1 MVKKLLIVT
10 LSALFF
16 ISCGSDKNNKEK
28 SASDDLSVPDSVE
41 QKKQQK
47 LPQGA
52 LDNIVNSFSSPIEMA
67 AYVKE
72 SGAQFSKDYLSP
84 IESADKLN
92 TEYEK
97 AIGLGVLSSDLGYLN
112 VYEQTSSIINLI
124 GEIKRLADDL
134 RIGQFFDFET
144 LKDLAMSNTH
154 LDSLMMVSTNSFNRM
169 DQYLR
174 NQNRSKVSTL
184 MISGVWL
191 EGMYFAT
198 QIVEESGHSDIR
210 EFIGNQKII
219 SNDLI
224 KILKV
229 YKNDPNVA
237 ELLSQLKKLQKVYDN
252 VEITYTEGEPQTKVE
267 SGRLVVVQKTQ
278 SKADMDDATLKQIV
292 KKTKEIRNKIIKL

>member
-1 MVKKLLIVT
+1 MVKKLFILT

-16 ISCGSDKNNKEK
+16 LNCSSNNNGKET
-28 SASDDLSVPDSVE
+28 SDDMSVPDSVKKE
-41 QKKQQK
+41 KTQKI
-47 LPQGA
+47 PEGA
-52 LDNIVNSFSSPIEMA
+52 IDNIVNSFSSPIEMA

-72 SGAQFSKDYLSP
+72 SGAKFSKKYLSP

-124 GEIKRLADDL
+124 GEIKRIADDL
-134 RIGQFFDFET
+134 RIGQFFDFAT
-144 LKDLAMSNTH
+144 LKELAMSNTH

-174 NQNRSKVSTL
+174 DQGRSKVSTL
-184 MISGVWL
+184 MIAGVWI

-198 QIVEESGHSDIR
+198 QIVEESGHGDIR

-219 SNDLI
+219 LKDLV
-224 KILKV
+224 KILETFKS
-229 YKNDPNVA
+229 DPNVKG
-237 ELLSQLKKLQKVYDN
+237 LLSQLKKLQNAYED
-252 VEITYTEGEPQTKVE
+252 VEVTYKEGKPQTKVE
-267 SGRLVVVQKTQ
+267 GGRLVVVQKTE
-278 SKADMDDATLKQIV
+278 SFADMDDETLHKIV
-292 KKTKEIRNKIIKL
+292 EKTEEIRNKIIKL